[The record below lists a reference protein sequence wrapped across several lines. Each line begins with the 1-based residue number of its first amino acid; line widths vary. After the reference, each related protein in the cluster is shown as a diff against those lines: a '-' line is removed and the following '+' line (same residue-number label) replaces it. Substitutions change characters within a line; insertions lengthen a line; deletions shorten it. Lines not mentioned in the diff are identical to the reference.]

1 MVRALLRNRAVQWAG
16 LASYGIYLWHDML
29 MTKVLEWRHLQLF
42 RIHFPYLFGVVTA
55 VTLVASAVTYAV
67 VERPFLRLKSRR
79 LLARREREAR
89 PPMLAPT
96 LPQ

>member
-1 MVRALLRNRAVQWAG
+1 MQWAG

-42 RIHFPYLFGVVTA
+42 RIHFPYLLGVITA